1 MFDRVVRHVA
11 LGVLGLVVLL
21 SLATPIQ
28 AAGQPLLYLPTPP
41 GETWEVIQG
50 YNCGSHDGWG
60 RLSFDLVNH
69 NGRTRGAPVY
79 AAAAGTIFY
88 RGGGTNVLI
97 LKHTDGYYTMYS
109 HMQAVVGGGVGTA
122 IERGQ
127 WIGAV
132 GAVNPT
138 PTVPHLHFT
147 FFKADG
153 AYATNRRPVPLAF
166 AEGYDFPNNG
176 TCSQHEGALLVA
188 GGSVESVDSAAPTV
202 EWSGTRDETWVT
214 SGRVDW
220 TVSDD
225 REVQGFSQA
234 WDSDPAGDAP
244 DFNTT
249 SGYFDLTEPGVHT
262 IFVRAWD
269 KAGKQTLATHEV
281 WFDPTPPS
289 APNQRAS
296 ADHAV
301 ATAASSAKPLIV
313 RWEPGSDADSGVQG
327 YQLYLGSDVE
337 GTGDWFVAEP
347 LVDVGTLKPGHYV
360 LRVRTQDYAGNF
372 SEWVTVEMFDVK

>member
-1 MFDRVVRHVA
+1 MFDRVVRRAA

-60 RLSFDLVNH
+60 HLSFDLVNH
-69 NGRTRGAPVY
+69 DGRTRGAPVF
-79 AAAAGTIFY
+79 AAADGTILFH
-88 RGGGTNVLI
+88 GGQTNSLI
-97 LKHTDGYYTMYS
+97 LKHAGGYYTMYS
-109 HMQAVVGGGVGTA
+109 HMQEVVAGGVGTP
-122 IERGQ
+122 IQRGQ

-132 GAVNPT
+132 GSVNPS

-153 AYATNRRPVPLAF
+153 EYASNRRAVPLAF
-166 AEGYDFPNNG
+166 AEGYDFPNDG

-188 GGSVESVDSAAPTV
+188 GGSIDNAPPSV
-202 EWSGTRDETWVT
+202 EWTGTADETWVI

-225 REVQGFSQA
+225 QAVSGFSQA
-234 WDSDPAGDAP
+234 WDGDPAGDAP
-244 DFNTT
+244 QFSDATT
-249 SGYFDLTEPGVHT
+249 GYFDLTMPGAHT

-269 KAGKQTLATHEV
+269 AAGKQTLATREV
-281 WFDPTPPS
+281 WFDPNPPT

-296 ADHAV
+296 AASS
-301 ATAASSAKPLIV
+301 ATAASSAKPLIIS
-313 RWEPGSDADSGVQG
+313 WQPGSDAESGVKG
-327 YQLYLGSDVE
+327 YQLYLGSDAQ
-337 GTGDWFVAEP
+337 GTDEWFVAEP
-347 LVDVGTLKPGHYV
+347 LVDVGTLKAGRYF
-360 LRVRTQDYAGNF
+360 LRVRTQDNAGNF
-372 SEWVTVEMFDVK
+372 SEWVTVETFDVK